1 MEDKKILEAKQ
12 QCLHYLIES
21 KLKGSENS
29 HNVEVK
35 LNDGDYIVYG
45 MTHVKVKDGKS
56 TAMNSINLYIDIDG
70 KVIAEDTT
78 GQGDK
83 VVKTLLH
90 QFQWMESH
98 NLLE

>member
-1 MEDKKILEAKQ
+1 METKKQYQNQLVVSNLKD
-12 QCLHYLIES
+12 S
-21 KLKGSENS
+21 KNS
-29 HNVEVK
+29 NNLEVK
-35 LNDGDYIVYG
+35 LNDGEYIAYG
-45 MTHVKVKDGKS
+45 MTHIKVKDGKS

-70 KVIAEDTT
+70 KIIAEDTT

-83 VVKTLLH
+83 VVKTLLR

>member
-1 MEDKKILEAKQ
+1 METKK
-12 QCLHYLIES
+12 QCQNQLIAS
-21 KLKGSENS
+21 NLKDSENN
-29 HNVEVK
+29 NVEVK

-45 MTHVKVKDGKS
+45 MTHIKVKEGKS

-78 GQGDK
+78 GKGDK

>member
-1 MEDKKILEAKQ
+1 MDAKE
-12 QCLHYLIES
+12 QCLKYLIES

-29 HNVEVK
+29 HNVGVK

-45 MTHVKVKDGKS
+45 MIHIKVKDGKS

-70 KVIAEDTT
+70 QIIAEDTT

-83 VVKTLLH
+83 VVKTLLR
-90 QFQWMESH
+90 QFQWIESH

>member
-1 MEDKKILEAKQ
+1 METKK
-12 QCLHYLIES
+12 QCQNHLIVS
-21 KLKGSENS
+21 NLKDSENS
-29 HNVEVK
+29 NNAEVK

-45 MTHVKVKDGKS
+45 MTHIKVKDGKS

-70 KVIAEDTT
+70 KIIAEDTT

-83 VVKTLLH
+83 VVQTLLR
-90 QFQWMESH
+90 QFQWMASH

>member
-1 MEDKKILEAKQ
+1 MDAKE
-12 QCLHYLIES
+12 QCLKYLIES

-29 HNVEVK
+29 HNVGVK

-45 MTHVKVKDGKS
+45 MTHIKVKDGKS

-70 KVIAEDTT
+70 QIIAEDTT

-83 VVKTLLH
+83 VVKTLLR
-90 QFQWMESH
+90 QFQWIESH

>member
-1 MEDKKILEAKQ
+1 MDAKE
-12 QCLHYLIES
+12 QCLKFLIES
-21 KLKGSENS
+21 KLKGFENS
-29 HNVEVK
+29 NNVEVK

-78 GQGDK
+78 GKGDK
-83 VVKTLLH
+83 VVKTLLR

>member
-1 MEDKKILEAKQ
+1 MDAKE
-12 QCLHYLIES
+12 QCLKYLIEA

-29 HNVEVK
+29 HNVGVK

-70 KVIAEDTT
+70 KIIAEDTT
-78 GQGDK
+78 GQGGK
-83 VVKTLLH
+83 VVKTLLR